1 MIYLQVGFGRIR
13 RVSSPQ
19 CKHTVVDLILADIP
33 ENLPVPG
40 ISAPFTSVPPWNMRP
55 KGYVESI
62 FEFGDVYLH
71 DDAAILLFHCD
82 DQALY
87 SEVEE
92 AADQYNF
99 RLCKDWWGI
108 NDIALASPKFPSST
122 VRYLFYCN
130 CFIL

>member
-1 MIYLQVGFGRIR
+1 MIYLQVGFGRTH

-19 CKHTVVDLILADIP
+19 CKHSGLDLIIANIP

-55 KGYVESI
+55 EGYVESI

-82 DQALY
+82 DRALY

-92 AADQYNF
+92 AAEQYNF

-122 VRYLFYCN
+122 VQYLFYCN

>member
-1 MIYLQVGFGRIR
+1 MIYLQVGFGRTR

-19 CKHTVVDLILADIP
+19 CKHIGLDLIIADIP
-33 ENLPVPG
+33 ENLLVPG

-55 KGYVESI
+55 EGYVESI
-62 FEFGDVYLH
+62 FEFGDAYLH

-82 DQALY
+82 DRALY

-92 AADQYNF
+92 AAKQYNF

-122 VRYLFYCN
+122 VQYLFYCN